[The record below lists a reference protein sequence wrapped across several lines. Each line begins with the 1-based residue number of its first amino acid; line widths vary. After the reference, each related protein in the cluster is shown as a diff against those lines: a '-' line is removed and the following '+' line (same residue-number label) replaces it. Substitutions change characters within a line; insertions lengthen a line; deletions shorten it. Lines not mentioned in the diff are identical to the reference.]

1 MTGKFAAK
9 TEQPRCVPGVKGR
22 GIDPSMNYSVK
33 TLAVSGTANLKW
45 RAMTAADLAAI
56 QQLADT
62 QHVYLPERPEV
73 FAEKFE
79 LFRDGC
85 LVLVQEGTIVGYCFI
100 SPVASP
106 RHPTARHPVA
116 SSSAVPGMSV
126 SPRPGNRTTSARK
139 RRHRHSGRVPRQPR
153 TARKSVTSRTR
164 VSLRDLS
171 PLDTV
176 WLRDRVRRGSRRPPP
191 NLRRYGVLHDP
202 GRGRIGSLAPAV
214 AATSQL
220 PRSGYLRKPEWPPKP
235 WLSGM
240 RASAKSSALLKWVW
254 IDPSREAN

>member
-9 TEQPRCVPGVKGR
+9 TEQPRCVPSVKGR

-85 LVLVQEGTIVGYCFI
+85 LVLVQEGTIVGYCF
-100 SPVASP
+100 S
-106 RHPTARHPVA
+106 HPWL
-116 SSSAVPGMSV
+116 
-126 SPRPGNRTTSARK
+126 
-139 RRHRHSGRVPRQPR
+139 
-153 TARKSVTSRTR
+153 
-164 VSLRDLS
+164 LRDIP
-171 PLDTV
+171 PLDTL
-176 WLRDRVRRGSRRPPP
+176 LRHLPPSPECLLVHDLAIEQRARGKGATGI
-191 NLRRYGVLHDP
+191 LVEFLV
-202 GRGRIGSLAPAV
+202 SLARREGLSHLALVSVYGTYPLWTRFGFEV
-214 AATSQL
+214 VSDAALADHLKSYGDTA
-220 PRSGYLRKPEWPPKP
+220 RY
-235 WLSGM
+235 M
-240 RASAKSSALLKWVW
+240 VRAAAESAL
-254 IDPSREAN
+254 

>member
-9 TEQPRCVPGVKGR
+9 TEQPRCVPSVKGR
-22 GIDPSMNYSVK
+22 GIDPSMNYSLK
-33 TLAVSGTANLKW
+33 TLAATGTANLKW

-85 LVLVQEGTIVGYCFI
+85 LVLVREGTIVGYCFSHPWLLRDI
-100 SPVASP
+100 
-106 RHPTARHPVA
+106 PTARHPVA

-126 SPRPGNRTTSARK
+126 HPRPGNRTTSARK
-139 RRHRHSGRVPRQPR
+139 RRRRHSGRVPCQPR
-153 TARKSVTSRTR
+153 EARRSVTSRTR
-164 VSLRDLS
+164 VGLRDLS

-176 WLRDRVRRGSRRPPP
+176 WFRDRVRRGAR
-191 NLRRYGVLHDP
+191 
-202 GRGRIGSLAPAV
+202 
-214 AATSQL
+214 
-220 PRSGYLRKPEWPPKP
+220 
-235 WLSGM
+235 
-240 RASAKSSALLKWVW
+240 
-254 IDPSREAN
+254 